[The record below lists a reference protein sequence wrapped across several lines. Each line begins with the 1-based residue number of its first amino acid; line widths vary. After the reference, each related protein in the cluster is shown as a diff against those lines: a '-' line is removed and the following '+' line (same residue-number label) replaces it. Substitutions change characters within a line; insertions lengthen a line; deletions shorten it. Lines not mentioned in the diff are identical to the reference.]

1 LGCTVTANTVD
12 KIRLVLKKGEAA
24 SNYLLEGGFASNNSM
39 TERNH
44 MTTQT
49 RQASDEVELKAN
61 KPGSTSSR
69 SSHAHQVPTPEVPL
83 QVEMALETLRH
94 TPEVRYELVERI
106 RAEIEAGTYRI
117 DNMLI
122 ARKLLGIPQLENIEA
137 IMPEGGT
144 WSE

>member
-1 LGCTVTANTVD
+1 MTA
-12 KIRLVLKKGEAA
+12 
-24 SNYLLEGGFASNNSM
+24 
-39 TERNH
+39 
-44 MTTQT
+44 QT
-49 RQASDEVELKAN
+49 RQAPDEVELKAN
-61 KPGSTSSR
+61 QPGSISSR
-69 SSHAHQVPTPEVPL
+69 NSRAHQVPAPEVPL

-137 IMPEGGT
+137 IRPEGGT

>member
-1 LGCTVTANTVD
+1 M
-12 KIRLVLKKGEAA
+12 LKKGEAA
-24 SNYLLEGGFASNNSM
+24 SNHLLGGGCASNNSM
-39 TERNH
+39 TKRNH

-49 RQASDEVELKAN
+49 RQVLDEVELKAN
-61 KPGSTSSR
+61 QPGSTSSR
-69 SSHAHQVPTPEVPL
+69 SLRAQQVPVPEVSL
-83 QVEMALETLRH
+83 QVQMALEALRQ

-137 IMPEGGT
+137 TIPESGT

>member
-1 LGCTVTANTVD
+1 
-12 KIRLVLKKGEAA
+12 
-24 SNYLLEGGFASNNSM
+24 M
-39 TERNH
+39 TEGNH

-49 RQASDEVELKAN
+49 RQELDEVELKAN
-61 KPGSTSSR
+61 RTGSISGRGSR
-69 SSHAHQVPTPEVPL
+69 AHQVPAPEVPL
-83 QVEMALETLRH
+83 QVQMALETLRH

-117 DNMLI
+117 DNVLI

-137 IMPEGGT
+137 TMPESGT